1 MAKKNAQN
9 SAPGIVLPTVPN
21 GFSVATGPDD
31 KEYLVPDFLLPAL
44 QQEFDAWQM
53 RVALGVPK
61 APAAP
66 LQTQDS
72 PFEIIGEGHILYPP
86 DPPLTEQE
94 LLSGHG
100 AVVALQHKFGISYK
114 DAAHRLYMAQVEHL
128 KVSDGAYKAIKSI
141 DNQLEDL
148 LRDLNGK

>member
-53 RVALGVPK
+53 RVALRCSKGTCSYN
-61 APAAP
+61 
-66 LQTQDS
+66 Q
-72 PFEIIGEGHILYPP
+72 
-86 DPPLTEQE
+86 PLTEQE